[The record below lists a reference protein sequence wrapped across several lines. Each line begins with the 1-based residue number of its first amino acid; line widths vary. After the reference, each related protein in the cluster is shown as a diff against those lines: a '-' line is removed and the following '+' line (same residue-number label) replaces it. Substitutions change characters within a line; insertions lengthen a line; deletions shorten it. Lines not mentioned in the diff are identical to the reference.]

1 MRFLNGTCSLI
12 QAAHSPSLVK
22 RFGALAWT
30 AAGWVP
36 PGQAPLA
43 AAERGGAAARRRGV
57 GSLARGAEGP
67 ASGRWALTAALEGAW
82 GRGGTQAK
90 SMGSATRPAAVFQR
104 SHSARPPFSSLETTA
119 ALKRTAEPRWAVV
132 RRRRQAARPWA
143 WGPSVQAPLR
153 MAATVMLCSAGED
166 ADPDQVPS
174 E

>member
-119 ALKRTAEPRWAVV
+119 ALKKDCGAQVGCGEEAAPGCPSLGVGSVCAGAPVDGGHGYAV
-132 RRRRQAARPWA
+132 
-143 WGPSVQAPLR
+143 
-153 MAATVMLCSAGED
+153 LCR
-166 ADPDQVPS
+166 
-174 E
+174 

>member
-12 QAAHSPSLVK
+12 QAAHSPSSVK

-67 ASGRWALTAALEGAW
+67 ASGRWALTAALEGVW

-119 ALKRTAEPRWAVV
+119 ALKKDCGAQVGCGEEAVPG
-132 RRRRQAARPWA
+132 RPSLGA
-143 WGPSVQAPLR
+143 GSVCAGAPADGGR
-153 MAATVMLCSAGED
+153 GYAVLCR
-166 ADPDQVPS
+166 
-174 E
+174 